1 MAQDDYF
8 SFGDEDFESELGLG
22 DLREDFPGQALALAE
37 PPEPAPIGEDGFES
51 AAKRAA
57 RPRGDSENGSSER
70 RLPSSRRTRVFAA
83 LALGLLAL
91 FLVRIGVSALGGG
104 EPSDRSQASATEAR
118 SAAPSAA
125 VLEARRRTAA
135 LRASRERAAERQRA
149 RQHRAQTRH
158 RARRRRQRAGAE
170 RHQNAKQRRE
180 REAAQEEAAATAE
193 APAPEDV
200 PPTYEPAPPPS
211 TPAPEPDPAP
221 PSEGHIQNGASSP
234 EFGL

>member
-8 SFGDEDFESELGLG
+8 SFGDEDLESELELA
-22 DLREDFPGQALALAE
+22 DLREDFPDQALALAE

-70 RLPSSRRTRVFAA
+70 RLPSSRRTRVFAV

-91 FLVRIGVSALGGG
+91 FLVRIGVSALAGG
-104 EPSDRSQASATEAR
+104 EPTDRSQASSPEAR
-118 SAAPSAA
+118 PAAPSTA
-125 VLEARRRTAA
+125 VFETRRRAAA

-149 RQHRAQTRH
+149 RQHRAQTRR
-158 RARRRRQRAGAE
+158 RARRRRQRAAIE
-170 RHQNAKQRRE
+170 RHQSAKHRRE
-180 REAAQEEAAATAE
+180 REAAQEEAATAE
-193 APAPEDV
+193 APAPEYA
-200 PPTYEPAPPPS
+200 PPTYEPASPPS
-211 TPAPEPDPAP
+211 TPAPEPAPAP
-221 PSEGHIQNGASSP
+221 PSEGHIHSGATSP